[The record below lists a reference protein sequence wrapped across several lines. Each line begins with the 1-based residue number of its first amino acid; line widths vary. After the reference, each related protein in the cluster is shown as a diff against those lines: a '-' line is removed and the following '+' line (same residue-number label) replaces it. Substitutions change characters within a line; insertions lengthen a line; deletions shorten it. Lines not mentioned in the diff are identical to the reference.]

1 MNSSVLAES
10 VEIVHWTK
18 YFKLEQR
25 GIKLMVN
32 LKQLRSLNDVFSN
45 VMKQIFLTP
54 ASSDENQND
63 VTWAQRKI
71 LLLIESCG
79 PQKMSDI
86 AKQISVT
93 MSGATAVVDKMVKT
107 RLVTREFDPTDRRV
121 VLIAMSEV
129 GRATMLESVRVQERC
144 FEAVLD
150 RLAPEKRTELL
161 KHFERIHQ
169 LLEEIQ
175 TCEGDIGATGM
186 DHQAG
191 AAMSNRGV

>member
-1 MNSSVLAES
+1 
-10 VEIVHWTK
+10 
-18 YFKLEQR
+18 
-25 GIKLMVN
+25 MVN
-32 LKQLRSLNDVFSN
+32 LQQLRSLNDVFSN
-45 VMKQIFLTP
+45 VMRQIFLTP

-63 VTWAQRKI
+63 VTWAQRKV

-107 RLVTREFDPTDRRV
+107 RLVTREFDPSDRRV
-121 VLIAMSEV
+121 VLIALSEE
-129 GRATMLESVRVQERC
+129 GRATMMESVRVQERC

-150 RLAPEKRTELL
+150 RLAPEKRIELL
-161 KHFERIHQ
+161 NNFERIHE

-175 TCEGDIGATGM
+175 TCDGSVGAEQQT
-186 DHQAG
+186 G
-191 AAMSNRGV
+191 AALSNHGG